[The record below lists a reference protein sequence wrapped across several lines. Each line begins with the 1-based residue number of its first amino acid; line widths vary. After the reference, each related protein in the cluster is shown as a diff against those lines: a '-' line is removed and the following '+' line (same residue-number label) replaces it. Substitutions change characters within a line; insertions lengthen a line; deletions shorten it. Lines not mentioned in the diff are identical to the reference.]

1 MKQKWKKLFETNANN
16 VTNLNAEN
24 VFTDVPF
31 IQYEQIKLDN
41 SFRTYLESNLLSEN
55 VLRTGIQK
63 IPYQKIH
70 EINTGNQSH
79 AIGFLGANK

>member
-1 MKQKWKKLFETNANN
+1 MFETNAND
-16 VTNLNAEN
+16 VTNLNSEN
-24 VFTDVPF
+24 IFADAPF

-63 IPYQKIH
+63 IIYQKIH

-79 AIGFLGANK
+79 VIGFLGANK